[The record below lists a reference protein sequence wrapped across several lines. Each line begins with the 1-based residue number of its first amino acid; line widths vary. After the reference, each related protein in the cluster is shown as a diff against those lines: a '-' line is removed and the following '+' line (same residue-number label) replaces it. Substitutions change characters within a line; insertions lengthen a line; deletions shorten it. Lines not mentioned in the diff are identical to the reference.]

1 MTETFYKNKMGRID
15 LAWPVNRLFSIL
27 SLVHSQQMNYRKR
40 LLSGNLVSAEMTF
53 QDLHEVL

>member
-1 MTETFYKNKMGRID
+1 MGRID

-27 SLVHSQQMNYRKR
+27 SLVHSQQMNYGKQ

-53 QDLHEVL
+53 QDLHKVL